1 MGCRRVVKEVW
12 RSPPGTELGIGLTR
26 QRELMCKGPE
36 AGNVCYSGETM
47 GKPVSLEHRELRRAG
62 ER

>member
-1 MGCRRVVKEVW
+1 M
-12 RSPPGTELGIGLTR
+12 ELGIGLPR

-36 AGNVCYSGETM
+36 AGSVCCSGETM
-47 GKPVSLEHRELRRAG
+47 GKPVSLELRKLRRAD

>member
-1 MGCRRVVKEVW
+1 MGCRRVMKEAW

-36 AGNVCYSGETM
+36 AGNVCYSGETK
-47 GKPVSLEHRELRRAG
+47 GKPVSTEN
-62 ER
+62 

>member
-1 MGCRRVVKEVW
+1 M
-12 RSPPGTELGIGLTR
+12 ELGIGLTR

-36 AGNVCYSGETM
+36 VGSVCCSGETM
-47 GKPVSLEHRELRRAG
+47 GELVSLEHRKLRRAD